1 MTTSVETMVRVVVS
15 DLWWMENQGY
25 GWRSVTCQTKIAFKI
40 VTSVDAEN
48 ATFRLVGDG
57 NQI

>member
-25 GWRSVTCQTKIAFKI
+25 GWRSVTCQTKIVIKI

-48 ATFRLVGDG
+48 ATFKLVGDG